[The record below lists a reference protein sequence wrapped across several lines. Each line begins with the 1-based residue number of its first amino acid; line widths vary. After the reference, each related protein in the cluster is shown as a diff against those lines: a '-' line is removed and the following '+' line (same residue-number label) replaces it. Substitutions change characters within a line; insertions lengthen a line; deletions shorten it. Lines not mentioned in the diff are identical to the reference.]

1 MSEYLFNDQL
11 SVFKK
16 NIDFLINLY
25 DKKKLPQTLLFIGEK
40 GIGKLN
46 VAYHLVN
53 YILSKNDENEYYTST
68 YKINPNNKTY
78 NLLLNNSHPNFFL
91 ISLKENKKNI
101 DIEQI
106 KYMKNFLN
114 ITSFNNKPKIIL
126 INGSESLNS
135 SSSNSLLKS
144 LEENLN
150 NVFFIL
156 VHDIKKNI
164 LHTIKSRCIQFNFF
178 LQSDDRKNRINEI
191 LDNQYNHLSSDFK
204 NKYLSPTF
212 FKNLLEYCNKNNL
225 KLIDMNLDNLLY
237 DIIEKKN
244 YYWGSDFKL
253 QTPWPEGQAVMNT
266 KFVDTT
272 YEAAHCLYA
281 GKMSKI
287 GNSIWMGDFMT
298 PGDIQLYP
306 MDEREVFDIDY
317 EWQFQYYEN
326 LYKSGV
332 R

>member
-1 MSEYLFNDQL
+1 MSEYLFNNEL

-16 NIDFLINLY
+16 NIDFFINLY

-53 YILSKNDENEYYTST
+53 YILSENEENEYYTST

-178 LQSDDRKNRINEI
+178 LQSNDRKKRINEI

-204 NKYLSPTF
+204 NKYLSPFF

-244 YYWGSDFKL
+244 YIK
-253 QTPWPEGQAVMNT
+253 N
-266 KFVDTT
+266 KFV
-272 YEAAHCLYA
+272 L
-281 GKMSKI
+281 S
-287 GNSIWMGDFMT
+287 NFFLL
-298 PGDIQLYP
+298 IQL
-306 MDEREVFDIDY
+306 F
-317 EWQFQYYEN
+317 
-326 LYKSGV
+326 LYKKIKKEQNNNKYFYLLKYFAQRFDDVIKFNLDFESYV
-332 R
+332 LEFKNLIYNEK